1 MTIQEL
7 IKKDIIKSMKAKTPE
22 VTSVL
27 RVVSGE
33 FGRVLRDGVT
43 VKEVTDDEAIKVI
56 RKMTENAKEQGNTGE
71 AVILEM
77 YLPQMLSED
86 HIRVIVEGTIKARG
100 FSGMKD
106 MGKAMGSLKAHPNFS
121 QIDGKISS
129 KIVKELLS

>member
-7 IKKDIIKSMKAKTPE
+7 IKKDTIKSMKAKTPD

-27 RVVSGE
+27 RVISGE
-33 FGRVLRDGVT
+33 FSRVVRDGVT

-56 RKMTENAKEQGNTGE
+56 RKMSETAKEQGNTGE

-100 FSGMKD
+100 FSGMQD
-106 MGKAMGSLKAHPNFS
+106 MGKVMGAIKQHPNS
-121 QIDGKISS
+121 NLIDGKISS